1 MKKLDNELRKE
12 IGKYFIDISKLVL
25 GGVVLASVIKIEDI
39 SRIAILLVG
48 ILVTLITATIGFI
61 IYKNKE

>member
-1 MKKLDNELRKE
+1 MKKLDAELRKE

-39 SRIAILLVG
+39 SRIAILIVG
-48 ILVTLITATIGFI
+48 ILVTLITATIGFV
-61 IYKNKE
+61 IYKK